1 MDAIVLRNVSK
12 EFRKQTVRREY
23 TTLKSEIVQLFKRKQ
38 ARNLPVAVTA
48 ALRDITLTVPRGR
61 TVGLVGRNGS
71 GKSTLLK
78 LVTGIYR
85 PTKGSIEVNGRISAL
100 LELGAGFHPD
110 FSGRENI
117 TVNGIILG
125 MSRREIRDR
134 MEEIIAFSELGE
146 FIDEPVRTYSS
157 GMYARLAFS
166 VATHV
171 DPDLLIID
179 EILSVG
185 DDHFTRKSTAKMEEF
200 RRAGKTILLVT
211 HDLSSLESHCDE
223 AAWLDGGVLK
233 AYGDPTFVISEYR
246 KAVAE
251 SELQTETTLGQTA
264 APVVHVSHRQPR
276 RGPPASVGRRWGTF
290 EAEVTDVH
298 LWGAEK
304 SERAVFDAEDGL
316 EAAFE
321 VATDATLADLSI
333 EVSLSSQDGTLL
345 WRGTQPL
352 PKTTEATA
360 TLVLNRLGLA
370 DGNYRID
377 VGLFAESGRVCCDFQ
392 KGLHGFAVRSA
403 TSSVGILRPTHRWTV
418 ETPIQKKA
426 AASAQ

>member
-1 MDAIVLRNVSK
+1 MDSIILRNVSK
-12 EFRKQTVRREY
+12 EFRKQTIRREY
-23 TTLKSEIVQLFKRKQ
+23 TTFKTELVRFIKRRS
-38 ARNLPVAVTA
+38 APPTSVAITR
-48 ALRDITLTVPRGR
+48 ALRDVTLTVPRGR

-85 PTKGSIEVNGRISAL
+85 PTSGTVRVNGRISAL

-117 TVNGIILG
+117 TINGIILG

-134 MEEIIAFSELGE
+134 VDEIIAFSEIGD

-185 DDHFTRKSTAKMEEF
+185 DEHFGRKSSAKMEEF

-211 HDLSSLESHCDE
+211 HDLSNLQAKVDE
-223 AAWLDGGVLK
+223 AAWLDAGALR
-233 AYGDPTFVISEYR
+233 AYGDPAFVVSEYR

-251 SELQTETTLGQTA
+251 SEVEAENRSGLVPMPHGQA
-264 APVVHVSHRQPR
+264 IGRAPRS
-276 RGPPASVGRRWGTF
+276 GPPPETGRRWGTF
-290 EAEVTDVH
+290 EAEVTAVG
-298 LWGAEK
+298 LRIPGGT
-304 SERAVFDAEDGL
+304 ERTVFDAEDGL
-316 EAAFE
+316 EANFMIISDTGL
-321 VATDATLADLSI
+321 VGLSI
-333 EVSLSSQDGTLL
+333 EVSVFSPDGTLL
-345 WRGTQPL
+345 WRSAEPIVSGVVS
-352 PKTTEATA
+352 A
-360 TLVLNRLGLA
+360 VLRLERLGLA
-370 DGNYRID
+370 DGNYRLD
-377 VGLFAESGRVCCDFQ
+377 VAVFADQGRVCCDFQ
-392 KGLHGFAVRSA
+392 RGLHSFAVRSSA
-403 TSSVGILRPTHRWTV
+403 SVVGLVRPIHRWTV
-418 ETPIQKKA
+418 DPLAQSE
-426 AASAQ
+426 ASGQGA

>member
-12 EFRKQTVRREY
+12 EFRKNTIRREY
-23 TTLKSEIVQLFKRKQ
+23 TTFKSEVVQFLKR
-38 ARNLPVAVTA
+38 ARAPELPASVISAV
-48 ALRDITLTVPRGR
+48 RDVTLVVPRGR

-85 PTKGSIEVNGRISAL
+85 PTSGTVEVNGRISAL

-125 MSRREIRDR
+125 MSRREIRER
-134 MEEIIAFSELGE
+134 MEEIVAFSELGD

-185 DDHFTRKSTAKMEEF
+185 DEHFARKSTAKMEEF
-200 RRAGKTILLVT
+200 RRNGKTILLVT
-211 HDLSSLESHCDE
+211 HDLGSLQARCDE
-223 AAWLDGGVLK
+223 AAWLDAGALK
-233 AYGDPTFVISEYR
+233 AYGDPSFVVSEYR

-251 SELQTETTLGQTA
+251 SEIQAENAPGRTEPPHLHAVG
-264 APVVHVSHRQPR
+264 RQPR
-276 RGPPASVGRRWGTF
+276 IGPPAETGRRWGTF
-290 EAEVTDVH
+290 EAEVVGVH
-298 LWGAEK
+298 LRGADGV
-304 SERAVFDAEDGL
+304 ERAVFGAE
-316 EAAFE
+316 EEFQVKVE
-321 VATDATLADLSI
+321 VVTDPSLVELTV
-333 EVSLSSQDGTLL
+333 EVSLVSQEGTLL
-345 WRGTQPL
+345 WRDSHPIASGG
-352 PKTTEATA
+352 AAA
-360 TLVLNRLGLA
+360 TLTLNRLGLA
-370 DGNYRID
+370 DGNFRLD
-377 VGLFAESGRVCCDFQ
+377 VGVFAEQGRVCCDFQ
-392 KGLHGFAVRSA
+392 KGLHGFAVRNA
-403 TSSVGILRPTHRWTV
+403 TASVGLLRPQHHWTV
-418 ETPIQKKA
+418 QV
-426 AASAQ
+426 